1 MSAYFWCSEGTS
13 QQNLML
19 LQSIAQ
25 HVRQLHCLCILA
37 TDFNFPFQVL
47 EDTGWLLLVGG
58 PIVCI
63 GQATCREVEDDYF
76 AGDARLRGAIV
87 GIASIQ

>member
-1 MSAYFWCSEGTS
+1 MREPP
-13 QQNLML
+13 NKILML

-25 HVRQLHCLCILA
+25 HVRQLHGLCILA

-63 GQATCREVEDDYF
+63 GQATCRVEDDYF
-76 AGDARLRGAIV
+76 AGDSRLRGAIV